1 MKFNKIYLKVL
12 FVLINIFISSNASFA
27 HQNIENDFSYRPYP
41 VILVHGF
48 RSAPGE
54 TWGTVTEKSIDQDEI
69 ISTRMLDTATMNS
82 DNQFGWNLIQQ
93 YKNFPGYWDSSSL
106 KNKRIIPHE
115 EKVSYS
121 DINHTYV
128 EPYCSYYRY
137 ESNLMNS
144 QTTKPY
150 YLI

>member
-12 FVLINIFISSNASFA
+12 FVLINIFISLNASFA
-27 HQNIENDFSYRPYP
+27 QQNIENDFSYRPYP